1 MIEREII
8 KQILLEK
15 NAMRNSEIFNADL
28 AKQSVLQNK
37 EYAELDKKSRALVF
51 EIGKLKFEQKSVADV
66 EKELE
71 NIENQ
76 KKLVLKKLK
85 ISEKSLVPHFN
96 CKKCEDTGYFNGK
109 LCSCVK
115 QTYNELIMR
124 ESNIDFDDIPLLA
137 DYNYDCFADKDSIKQ
152 VKDNL
157 LQFVNDFEQTKKQI
171 LIFAGKTGVGKSYIA
186 KSVAKS
192 VIKNGHTALF
202 CSMFAL
208 NNHFLKIHTSSSE
221 TKMLE
226 LEQYTKPDLLII
238 DDLGTEPMLKNVTKE
253 YLLLLLN
260 DRIFNNK
267 KTIITTNLMP
277 DNIIDRYEERIF
289 SRLFDKSKSVCIKFE
304 GKDLRLA
311 KN

>member
-15 NAMRNSEIFNADL
+15 NAMRNSEIFDAEYV
-28 AKQSVLQNK
+28 KQSVMK
-37 EYAELDKKSRALVF
+37 HSEYAELDKKSRALVF
-51 EIGKLKFEQKSVADV
+51 EIGKLKFEQKDTADA
-66 EKELE
+66 EKQLDE
-71 NIENQ
+71 IENQ
-76 KKLVLKKLK
+76 KKSVLKKLK

-96 CKKCEDTGYFNGK
+96 CKKCEDTGYYNGK

-115 QTYNELIMR
+115 QIYNEKIMR
-124 ESNIDFDDIPLLA
+124 DSNIDFNDIPLLS
-137 DYNYDCFADKDSIKQ
+137 DYNYDCFENKEYMKQ
-152 VKDNL
+152 VKENL
-157 LQFVNDFEQTKKQI
+157 IEFVNDFEQTNKQI
-171 LIFAGKTGVGKSYIA
+171 LIFAGKTGVGKSYIT

-192 VIKNGHTALF
+192 VISKGYTALF

-208 NNHFLKIHTSSSE
+208 NNHFLKIHTSKME
-221 TKMLE
+221 EKMLE

-253 YLLLLLN
+253 YFLLLIN
-260 DRIFNNK
+260 DRILNNK

-277 DNIIDRYEERIF
+277 NNIIDKYEERIF

-304 GKDLRLA
+304 GKDLRIT